1 MALILNARSSLARV
15 IFISAMANLE
25 KNKER
30 KQFMCSVFVLYWVF
44 LARKYDYFLSF
55 GLVWTVPHSDAD
67 PGASSERHKSVFDK
81 KYLLG

>member
-25 KNKER
+25 KRKENNLHA
-30 KQFMCSVFVLYWVF
+30 QFLYVIDCGVF

-55 GLVWTVPHSDAD
+55 GLWTAPHADAD
-67 PGASSERHKSVFDK
+67 PGASAECYKSVFDK